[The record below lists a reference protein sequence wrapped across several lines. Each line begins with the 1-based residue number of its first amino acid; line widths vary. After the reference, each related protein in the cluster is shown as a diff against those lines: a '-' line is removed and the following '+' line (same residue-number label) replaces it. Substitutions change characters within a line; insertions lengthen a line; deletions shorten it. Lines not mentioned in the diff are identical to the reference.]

1 MPIEIWYNGEKVG
14 DWSFASVPE
23 VGDQVELD
31 LGGEIYPY
39 QVEKLFNY
47 YVAGNG
53 TPTLRMNVSY
63 AGPSFFGV
71 L

>member
-14 DWSFASVPE
+14 DWSYTSVPE
-23 VGDQVELD
+23 VGDQIELD
-31 LGGEIYPY
+31 LGGETYPY
-39 QVEKLFNY
+39 QVEKLFKY